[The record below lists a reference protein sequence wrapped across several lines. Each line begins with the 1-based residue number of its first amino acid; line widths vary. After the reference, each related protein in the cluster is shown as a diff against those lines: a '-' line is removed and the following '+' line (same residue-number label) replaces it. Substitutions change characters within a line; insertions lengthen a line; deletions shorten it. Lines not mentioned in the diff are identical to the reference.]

1 MRVLTTKWFDNSQER
16 IYQCKDMIIRSFKT
30 CGIVAN
36 VDGSVDSQIII
47 WGLEGYVISGP
58 EESFKG
64 EELVTHNEGKGNKNH
79 DTDAGE
85 SSTR

>member
-1 MRVLTTKWFDNSQER
+1 MIVDDYKDVKFTVSDTRVLTTKWFDNSQER

-58 EESFKG
+58 EEKFQ
-64 EELVTHNEGKGNKNH
+64 
-79 DTDAGE
+79 
-85 SSTR
+85 R